1 MKTSVLQQSIW
12 LAVVAALCLP
22 ESADG
27 QVTVGKKEWESWEAW
42 YGFAVLPYPDGLP
55 IVEGLPVT
63 LPFEERPWPAI
74 SEVEACSPAEEAG
87 LRDGDLLIS
96 INGEDARQRPL
107 PWGERSKPGTEKQL
121 EIRRD
126 GDLMRITVV
135 AIAYG
140 DRSETCERDFSPG

>member
-1 MKTSVLQQSIW
+1 MKVAGFQQSAW
-12 LAVVAALCLP
+12 LAVAAVLCLVQ
-22 ESADG
+22 SAAG
-27 QVTVGKKEWESWEAW
+27 QVAVGKKEWKSREAW

-74 SEVEACSPAEEAG
+74 SEVETCSPAEKAG

-96 INGEDARQRPL
+96 INGEDARQRPI
-107 PWGERSKPGTEKQL
+107 PWGERSKPGTEKEL
-121 EIRRD
+121 EIRRA
-126 GDLMRITVV
+126 GDSMIITVV

-140 DRSETCERDFSPG
+140 DRPETCERDSPLG